1 MPILDDAT
9 LLVKKIFVTV
19 IIYLVP
25 VTIVVGGLLLTEK
38 LLKKP
43 VTADSVIQ
51 STSKTK

>member
-1 MPILDDAT
+1 MAFLDDAT

-25 VTIVVGGLLLTEK
+25 VTIVVGGLLLTEH

-43 VTADSVIQ
+43 SQAEQTVRTPLKSE
-51 STSKTK
+51 

>member
-38 LLKKP
+38 ILKGP
-43 VTADSVIQ
+43 SQPDQTIPA
-51 STSKTK
+51 TSKPE